1 MDLLIEK
8 LDSSRVLLS
17 QYEVLVTE
25 FEEGA
30 PVIERNATQLEQ
42 RNGSIDFGGWHK
54 SKTINVSGYY
64 RAESQDDEEA
74 LREKL
79 FAVLC
84 DPNGYYIMQLKT
96 DVYADYERP
105 GQHVGNYFDRINNSA
120 SHKRFL
126 VYTEEPEI
134 EFVGAINGT
143 LLYKLSVEFTTMK
156 LPYGETVPANI
167 AIANDYIPYI
177 GTVPCN
183 QLEQQFIVRF
193 TAKATANSLKITL
206 NNVELTYSGSVK
218 VGDVFQFSGFSY
230 VQNGINIVAKT
241 NKQYFEL
248 LPNISNTVSTSVNG
262 SIELLNFQNLFA

>member
-8 LDSSRVLLS
+8 IDGSRVLLS

-30 PVIERNATQLEQ
+30 PVVERNTTQLEQ

-54 SKTINVSGYY
+54 SKTINISGYY
-64 RAESQDDEEA
+64 RAKSQDDEEA

-84 DPNGYYIMQLKT
+84 DPDGYYIMQLKAS
-96 DVYADYERP
+96 VYDDYERP
-105 GQHVGNYFDRINNSA
+105 GQRAGDYFDRINNSA

-134 EFVGAINGT
+134 EFVGASNGT

-156 LPYGETVPANI
+156 LPYGETVPINI
-167 AIANDYIPYI
+167 TIMNGYIPYI

-183 QLEQQFIVRF
+183 QLEQQFVVQF
-193 TAKATANSLKITL
+193 TAKANANSLKITV
-206 NNVELTYSGSVK
+206 NDVELSYSGTVK
-218 VGDVFQFSGFSY
+218 IGDVFKFSGFSY
-230 VQNGINIVAKT
+230 TQNGINIVAKT

-248 LPNISNTVSTSVNG
+248 LPNIANIVSASVTGNV
-262 SIELLNFQNLFA
+262 ELLNFQSLFA

>member
-8 LDSSRVLLS
+8 LNGSRVFLS

-64 RAESQDDEEA
+64 RADNQEDEEN

-79 FAVLC
+79 FSVLC
-84 DPNGYYIMQLKT
+84 DPDGYYIMQLKT
-96 DVYADYERP
+96 DTFADYERP
-105 GQHVGNYFDRINNSA
+105 GQHVGSYYDRLNNSA

-134 EFVGAINGT
+134 EFVGASNGT

-156 LPYGETVPANI
+156 LPYGETIPVNITVANG
-167 AIANDYIPYI
+167 YIPYI

-183 QLEQQFIVRF
+183 QLEQQFVVQF
-193 TAKATANSLKITL
+193 TAKTASNNLKITVNDIEL
-206 NNVELTYSGSVK
+206 NYSGTVK
-218 VGDVFQFSGFSY
+218 SGDVFQFTGFSY
-230 VQNGINIVAKT
+230 TQNGISIVAKT
-241 NKQYFEL
+241 NKRYFKL
-248 LPNISNTVSTSVNG
+248 LPNTTNVVSTSVNG
-262 SIELLNFQNLFA
+262 NVELLNFQNLFA